1 MRGLTDT
8 PSAKR
13 TGPQRPVCF
22 GGCAAGQHVAD
33 DDPKAVVECWPG
45 AGSQRKLHP
54 RALYPAPRE
63 NPHKVLRES
72 KAVVSRAGTLRCS
85 TDFLPNVSIV

>member
-1 MRGLTDT
+1 MRGLTDPFRQT
-8 PSAKR
+8 N
-13 TGPQRPVCF
+13 GPAAARLFWRMRGRLARGRRRSKSSCPVLALS
-22 GGCAAGQHVAD
+22 GG
-33 DDPKAVVECWPG
+33 
-45 AGSQRKLHP
+45 QRKLRP

-63 NPHKVLRES
+63 NPDKVLRES